1 MRIPCF
7 FKGKLTLH
15 TLLVMSE
22 LGILGNSTMNLRM
35 ATRGILRVLRRRKI
49 REKAL
54 KGEREPPGK
63 RERPPDH
70 GEPVCL

>member
-35 ATRGILRVLRRRKI
+35 ATRGILGVLCRRKI
-49 REKAL
+49 REKVL

-63 RERPPDH
+63 RERPPDR
-70 GEPVCL
+70 GKPVCL

>member
-35 ATRGILRVLRRRKI
+35 VTGSILEVLCRRKI

-54 KGEREPPGK
+54 KGEKEPPGIG
-63 RERPPDH
+63 ERPPDH
-70 GEPVCL
+70 GEPVSL